1 MAYAQ
6 QAAIVANYNT
16 SATTLRT
23 ALADA
28 IVQRFDRLD
37 SWRDS
42 DAEEFAAAAVPMVEG
57 AQHAMAA
64 ITDAYLAAMLSD
76 LLQEDVQPVGVDLGA
91 NLRGVDA
98 DEVYRRPFLQIW
110 TDLAGGALLKAAI
123 EAGRRRADGLA
134 TTDLQLAKTHSSRI
148 ILQQQESGSTRGG
161 GGRGRRRV
169 VGYRRVLTGR
179 ENCAMCVLASTQRYH
194 VKDLLPI
201 HPACDCAVAPIVGRD
216 DPGQVINS
224 VTVTEGSQAVT
235 TTRGGADVFSGN
247 QLVNLGELLEPLH
260 DDIAKRFGI
269 SDRGGRRIDYRKL
282 LTVHEHGEIGPVL
295 TVKGQHFTGPDDI
308 PNP

>member
-16 SATTLRT
+16 SATALRT

-28 IVQRFDRLD
+28 VVDSFDRLT
-37 SWRDS
+37 SWRDD
-42 DAEEFAAAAVPMVEG
+42 DADAFAAAVVPMVQG
-57 AQHAMAA
+57 AQQAMAA
-64 ITDAYLAAMLSD
+64 MTDAYLAALLSE
-76 LLQEDVQPVGVDLGA
+76 LLSEDVQPVGVDLPA
-91 NLRGVDA
+91 DLRGVDA
-98 DEVYRRPFLQIW
+98 DQVYRRPFLQIW

-123 EAGRRRADGLA
+123 EAGRRRAEGLA
-134 TTDLQLAKTHSSRI
+134 ATDLQLAKTHASRI
-148 ILQQQESGSTRGG
+148 AVERHEEAQRRGG
-161 GGRGRRRV
+161 KRI

-201 HPACDCAVAPIVGRD
+201 HPACDCAVAPIVGTE

-224 VTVTEGSQAVT
+224 VTVTEGAQAVGT
-235 TTRGGADVFSGN
+235 NSRGVDVFDGN
-247 QLVNLGELLEPLH
+247 QLVDLGKLLGPLH
-260 DDIAKRFGI
+260 DEIKKRFGI

-295 TVKGQHFTGPDDI
+295 AIKGQQFTGPDQI
-308 PNP
+308 RTR

>member
-6 QAAIVANYNT
+6 QAAIAATYNS
-16 SATTLRT
+16 SATALRT

-28 IVQRFDRLD
+28 VVDRFDRLD
-37 SWRDS
+37 SWRDD
-42 DAEEFAAAAVPMVEG
+42 DADEFAAAAAPMVEG
-57 AQHAMAA
+57 AQQAMAA
-64 ITDAYLAAMLSD
+64 MTDAYMAALLSD
-76 LLQEDVQPVGVDLGA
+76 LLGEDVLPVGVDLEV

-110 TDLAGGALLKAAI
+110 NDLAGGALLKAAI
-123 EAGRRRADGLA
+123 QAGRRRAEGLA

-148 ILQQQESGSTRGG
+148 ILQTRENGG
-161 GGRGRRRV
+161 QAAGTRGRRRI

-201 HPACDCAVAPIVGRD
+201 HPACDCAVAPIVGRQ
-216 DPGQVINS
+216 DPGQTINS
-224 VTVTEGSQAVT
+224 ATVTEGAQAVGT
-235 TTRGGADVFSGN
+235 NSRGVDVFSGN

-260 DDIAKRFGI
+260 EEIQKRFGI
-269 SDRGGRRIDYRKL
+269 SDRGGRRIDYRKF

-295 TVKGQHFTGPDDI
+295 TVKGQHFTSASDLPTR
-308 PNP
+308 